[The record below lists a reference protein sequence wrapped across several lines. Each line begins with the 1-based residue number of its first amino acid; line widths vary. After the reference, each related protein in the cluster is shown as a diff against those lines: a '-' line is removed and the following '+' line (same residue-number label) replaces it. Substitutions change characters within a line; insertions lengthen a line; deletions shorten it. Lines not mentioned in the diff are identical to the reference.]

1 MKIEELKEKLLTSVD
16 LWADAR
22 IDEMV
27 KCNPM
32 LAIPSVYMKRA
43 AHNVITQKKDSW
55 GKQLDNATL
64 FLADENGEINADS
77 IFEDLMEMLKSIEDY
92 HFDLG
97 IVHGHIGDGAI
108 SIDLP
113 ENIVTAILLGSK
125 RSLTFNAKD
134 FEELK
139 NLITA

>member
-77 IFEDLMEMLKSIEDY
+77 IFEDLME
-92 HFDLG
+92 
-97 IVHGHIGDGAI
+97 AI